1 MNLIYH
7 ISILIIVSIL
17 TIFNFNNR
25 FLPGPTGSKGEKGD
39 KGNKGTQGPVGA
51 EGERGKIG
59 FDGIQ
64 GGNDGIKGSKG
75 LKGLKGD
82 KGEIGNQ
89 GFPGEKGLKGYDGLK
104 GKKGLI
110 GDIGLPGLTGLRG
123 DGGEYLYTKIDLDS
137 CKEYS
142 FDNDNLELKCPFGSF
157 LTKIDLENKKS
168 KCCKLMLD
176 TRCNNNLAKLSDD
189 DENDEV
195 KKSIEYF
202 GELKKIF
209 YLKDYI
215 CDENYEPSIEG
226 DVNNI
231 RCCKKEEDNDKP
243 SYKSYN
249 VRHHRSDRSFENLIN
264 ATGVDN
270 DNEKF
275 YNDIKSLKNYYIKI
289 PDFSGDTFYTF
300 NASDYG
306 NGLSYKQLRLRDPDG
321 NKPVLPV
328 NRNYIFNVYYSKDSF
343 TYLKL
348 NIV

>member
-89 GFPGEKGLKGYDGLK
+89 GFPGENGLKGYDGLK

-270 DNEKF
+270 EKF